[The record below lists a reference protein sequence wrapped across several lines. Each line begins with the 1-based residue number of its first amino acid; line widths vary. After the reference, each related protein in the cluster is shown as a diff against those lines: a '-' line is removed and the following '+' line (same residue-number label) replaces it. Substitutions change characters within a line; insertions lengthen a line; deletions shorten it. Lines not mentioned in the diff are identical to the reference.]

1 MATPVYISPTG
12 AGNGSG
18 DSEANAVNWNNGAG
32 LATAES
38 TAGTGGKI
46 LFISGDYPFGGN
58 EIFAGAN
65 NLTYESLELHGAVLG
80 DSGTTRKITIGSGLG
95 DGVDGIALN
104 KFKFVD
110 TNTIYQYGPGV
121 TNNKMDQCLHTATVA
136 VSNSGTEWF
145 YGNSGQLDVTNSSFS
160 PSIITNGFRFISGPN
175 RFTFSN
181 CTFNITTTNIGTKIG
196 FHGSTPTASFLKN
209 TIMACDDDNAILTT
223 SNGDF
228 AQYATNCC
236 FYQMGTANDSG
247 GTNNLYDTDPQF
259 VDSANSDYRLRPSSP
274 CIGAGTAS

>member
-1 MATPVYISPTG
+1 MPTVYISPTG
-12 AGNGSG
+12 G
-18 DSEANAVNWNNGAG
+18 AVTQDGTTADTAYAFSS
-32 LATAES
+32 LSTAE
-38 TAGTGGKI
+38 TDAGTGGKI
-46 LFISGDYPFGGN
+46 LFLSGPYPFGGTQN
-58 EIFAGAN
+58 FAGAN

-80 DSGTTRKITIGSGLG
+80 DSGTTRRLTIGSGS
-95 DGVDGIALN
+95 VDGIALN

-110 TNTIYQYGPGV
+110 TNSIYQFGAGV
-121 TNNKMDQCLHTATVA
+121 TNNKMDQCLHTATA
-136 VSNSGTEWF
+136 ATALNSTEWF

-160 PSIITNGFRFISGPN
+160 PSIITSGYRLFSGPDH
-175 RFTFSN
+175 FTFNN
-181 CTFNITTTNIGTKIG
+181 CTFNLTTTNISTKIG
-196 FHGSTPTASFLKN
+196 FMGGTPTASFLKN
-209 TIMACDDDNAILTT
+209 TIMACDDDNAINTT
-223 SNGDF
+223 SAGDF

>member
-1 MATPVYISPTG
+1 MPTVYISPSG
-12 AGNGSG
+12 AGNGTG
-18 DSEANAVNWNNGAG
+18 DSELNAVNWNNGAG

-38 TAGTGGKI
+38 NAQAGGKI
-46 LFISGDYPFGGN
+46 LFISGPYPFGGGQT
-58 EIFAGAN
+58 FAGAN

-80 DSGTTRKITIGSGLG
+80 DSGTTRRLTIGSGS
-95 DGVDGIALN
+95 VDGIALN

-110 TNTIYQYGPGV
+110 TNSIYQFGAGV

-136 VSNSGTEWF
+136 TALSSTEWF

-160 PSIITNGFRFISGPN
+160 PSIITIGYRFFSGPDH
-175 RFTFSN
+175 FTFNN
-181 CTFNITTTNIGTKIG
+181 CTFNLTTTSISTQIG
-196 FHGSTPTASFLKN
+196 FMGGTPTASFLKN
-209 TIMACDDDNAILTT
+209 TIMACDDDNAINTT
-223 SNGDF
+223 SAGDF

-259 VDSANSDYRLRPSSP
+259 VDSANGDFRLRPTSP